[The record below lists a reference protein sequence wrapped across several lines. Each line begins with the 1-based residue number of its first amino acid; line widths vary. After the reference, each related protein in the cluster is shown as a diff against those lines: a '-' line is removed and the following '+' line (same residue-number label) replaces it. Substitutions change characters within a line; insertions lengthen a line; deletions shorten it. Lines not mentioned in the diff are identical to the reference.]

1 MFDIF
6 SIDTLEVLRW
16 IVFSLFIVAAVG
28 VTFGVFWENEDFE
41 KTIRHRGWKLL
52 VWSLGAEILLTIG
65 VFAIDGTIA
74 SKQRTT
80 IAQLLSHRSL
90 SQDQKDRLAAVSKSF
105 PSLSFVTAT
114 VQDDEAWGFAMDIG
128 AELKSDG
135 WNWVPCPGG
144 VPPLD
149 ARPASCMTIA
159 AGIQIDAP
167 DSLKP
172 VGNALVAALKDPDVI
187 GMDNVQLDQ
196 NANPSTMIVIVGS
209 KR

>member
-1 MFDIF
+1 MDCILAIYCSRSRSLRLAYFGKTK
-6 SIDTLEVLRW
+6 TLKKLFAIEVGNCWFGPSALR
-16 IVFSLFIVAAVG
+16 
-28 VTFGVFWENEDFE
+28 FE
-41 KTIRHRGWKLL
+41 P
-52 VWSLGAEILLTIG
+52 TIG
-65 VFAIDGTIA
+65 VFGTDGTIA

-159 AGIQIDAP
+159 ACIEIDAP

-187 GMDNVQLDQ
+187 GMDNVRSSHQ